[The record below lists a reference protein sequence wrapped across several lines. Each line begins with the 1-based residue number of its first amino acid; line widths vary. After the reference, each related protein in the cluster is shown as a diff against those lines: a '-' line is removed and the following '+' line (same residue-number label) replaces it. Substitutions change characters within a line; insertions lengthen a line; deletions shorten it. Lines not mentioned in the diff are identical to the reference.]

1 LSSFLSQYGIFEWP
15 AVTINE
21 MVESGN
27 LDGNTIAKA
36 VCTSLDKVNESC
48 DYIMDPSLAPKNQES
63 SSIFMTLL
71 MILIR
76 FVILF
81 FLMTYIYKRIVRKE
95 IT

>member
-1 LSSFLSQYGIFEWP
+1 
-15 AVTINE
+15 
-21 MVESGN
+21 MVYRGN
-27 LDGNTIAKA
+27 LDGNNIAKA
-36 VCTSLDKVNESC
+36 VCTSLENVDDNCE
-48 DYIMDPSLAPKNQES
+48 YIMDPSLTPKNKES

-71 MILIR
+71 MILIG